1 MLFPKELKEN
11 EYVCLFMTKTDN
23 DGKEIK
29 FHKYAKNFSQ
39 YLELI
44 SKYKYQYHMY
54 NALATVKKD
63 KNGELNRLEANMRQR
78 RVLFIKRIIRDT
90 KMYKILQN

>member
-54 NALATVKKD
+54 NALV
-63 KNGELNRLEANMRQR
+63 
-78 RVLFIKRIIRDT
+78 
-90 KMYKILQN
+90 